1 MFNDILKTI
10 YDSPRL
16 YGGNNISDA
25 GDFTSVDSFSV
36 DNPTIKYFIGLMTPF
51 YFLIIVFFIWSI
63 FWCVGCYV
71 NLKCF
76 KNKVLVVTLI
86 ITGLSF
92 LVFLSLGTWGVSLT
106 NTGVDNFWK
115 DIDSILDI
123 ISNVNIYTSN
133 IVTHAESGDTLLG
146 VAKTVC
152 LEGQP
157 GGVPSFPD
165 ISTEIINLKLTV
177 QDVKDA
183 LEPVKESLKDLEDE
197 YNSII
202 NIISTSVIVISIFL
216 YLLVLF
222 FVGTSTVRVYKPS
235 WEISRF
241 NNKTVEIASVTVGL
255 VVIILLGIVSCTMAV
270 AAMVGSDICVPG
282 ADNTINAVLN
292 NLNNNTTTAT
302 FCNTS
307 PYDILCYYQ
316 TCDGVDPLMNEYT
329 TLEIVKVNLDDAIQ
343 KIIDE
348 LPDSQGGFN
357 KETCEAQLEATQDKF
372 EEIDVELSYI
382 KSSMSCN
389 GINPII
395 RNLVDNTF
403 CSELAKGSAVVY
415 TMGYTSVMVFI
426 VMLTVHFLLDFKDYD
441 QVAPGRPQE
450 FSNDEK
456 F

>member
-10 YDSPRL
+10 NSSPRL
-16 YGGNNISDA
+16 YGGNNISDV
-25 GDFTSVDSFSV
+25 GDFTSVDSFSL
-36 DNPTIKYFIGLMTPF
+36 DDPTIKYIIGLMTPF
-51 YFLIIVFFIWSI
+51 YFLIIVLLIWS
-63 FWCVGCYV
+63 FFCCVGCCV
-71 NLKCF
+71 DFKCF
-76 KNKVLVVTLI
+76 KNKVLVMTLI
-86 ITGLSF
+86 ISGLSF
-92 LVFLSLGTWGVSLT
+92 LVFLSLCTWGVSLT
-106 NTGVDNFWK
+106 TTGVDNFWNE
-115 DIDSILDI
+115 IDSVLDL
-123 ISNVNIYTSN
+123 ISNVNIYTNN
-133 IVTHAESGDTLLG
+133 IITHAESGDILLG

-165 ISTEIINLKLTV
+165 LSTEIINAKFTV
-177 QDVKDA
+177 QDVNDS
-183 LEPVKESLKDLEDE
+183 LEPVEEAWKDLEGE

-202 NIISTSVIVISIFL
+202 NIITISFTAISIFL

-235 WEISRF
+235 WEMIRF
-241 NNKTVEIASVTVGL
+241 NNKTVEIATVAVGL
-255 VVIILLGIVSCTMAV
+255 VLIILLGIVSCTMA
-270 AAMVGSDICVPG
+270 ATAMVGADICVPG

-302 FCNTS
+302 FCNTP

-316 TCDGVDPLMNEYT
+316 TCDGVDPFADEYNA
-329 TLEIVKVNLDDAIQ
+329 LEIVQVNIDDAIQ

-348 LPDSQGGFN
+348 LPDSQGVFD
-357 KETCEAQLEATQDKF
+357 KETCSAQLEATQNKF
-372 EEIDVELSYI
+372 EEIGAELSYI

-395 RNLVDNTF
+395 RAMVDNVF
-403 CSELAKGSAVVY
+403 CNELVKGSAVVY
-415 TMGYTSVMVFI
+415 TMGYTSVMVFLVI
-426 VMLTVHFLLDFKDYD
+426 LTVQFLLDFKDYD
-441 QVAPGRPQE
+441 QVAPGQPQE